1 MLKSMTQSHK
11 TTLLQLEGK
20 LKIYMMY
27 NLQLFYNKMSLIGF
41 VEAIHPQ
48 LLQVHQMF

>member
-1 MLKSMTQSHK
+1 MLKSMTQRHK

-27 NLQLFYNKMSLIGF
+27 NLQLFYNKMYLIGF
-41 VEAIHPQ
+41 VEAKHHQ
-48 LLQVHQMF
+48 LLQVHPMF